1 MGHYGVLSRVPCATQ
16 FLLLTFLIYSIEY
29 MSIPIFQFIP
39 PPEAFFM
46 MAALK
51 SLSDNSNI
59 WFMFILI
66 SVDCL
71 FSFRL

>member
-1 MGHYGVLSRVPCATQ
+1 
-16 FLLLTFLIYSIEY
+16 
-29 MSIPIFQFIP
+29 MSIPIFQFTP

-46 MAALK
+46 MATLK
-51 SLSDNSNI
+51 SLSDNSDI
-59 WFMFILI
+59 WFIFILM

>member
-1 MGHYGVLSRVPCATQ
+1 
-16 FLLLTFLIYSIEY
+16 
-29 MSIPIFQFIP
+29 MSISIFQFIP

-46 MAALK
+46 TAALK

-59 WFMFILI
+59 WFIFILI
-66 SVDCL
+66 SVDCF

>member
-1 MGHYGVLSRVPCATQ
+1 
-16 FLLLTFLIYSIEY
+16 
-29 MSIPIFQFIP
+29 MSVPIFQSIP

-46 MAALK
+46 SAALK

-59 WFMFILI
+59 WFIFILT

>member
-1 MGHYGVLSRVPCATQ
+1 MDHYRALSRVLCATQ
-16 FLLLTFLIYSIEY
+16 FLLLTFLIYSIEH
-29 MSIPIFQFIP
+29 MSIPIFQFTP

-46 MAALK
+46 MATLK
-51 SLSDNSNI
+51 SLSDNSDI
-59 WFMFILI
+59 WFIFILM

>member
-1 MGHYGVLSRVPCATQ
+1 
-16 FLLLTFLIYSIEY
+16 
-29 MSIPIFQFIP
+29 MSVPIFQIIP

-59 WFMFILI
+59 WFIFILM
-66 SVDCL
+66 SADCL
-71 FSFRL
+71 FFFGL

>member
-1 MGHYGVLSRVPCATQ
+1 
-16 FLLLTFLIYSIEY
+16 

-59 WFMFILI
+59 SVIFVLVSIDYLLFQVEVFLFLSMSHFQCVQDILGYHARK
-66 SVDCL
+66 L
-71 FSFRL
+71 